1 VVMHNKAHSATM
13 RRVAER
19 FNARMGGAAGFDLI
33 ASDAIIE
40 VETSATLNQ
49 GLQRLMAA
57 SGRRFVAVT
66 NKEALPDAIR
76 LTRATGI
83 GVLGPRGEV
92 VCDAARN

>member
-1 VVMHNKAHSATM
+1 MQNKAHSATL

-19 FNARMGGAAGFDLI
+19 FNAQVGGAAGFDLV
-33 ASDAIIE
+33 ASDAVIE
-40 VETSATLNQ
+40 VETSATLNE
-49 GLQRLMAA
+49 GLQRLLAI
-57 SGRRFVAVT
+57 SGRRFLAVT

-92 VCDAARN
+92 VCEALRN